1 MIIHLKM
8 VNTAVVVFGTS
19 GLVAGLV
26 ISTIWGVIDSC
37 YPGNT
42 VRKYFK
48 ILVQGTLLTTTSTL
62 IGAGLGYGMDHVTQW
77 TLSTWRSRH

>member
-37 YPGNT
+37 HPGHT

-62 IGAGLGYGMDHVTQW
+62 IGAGLGYGVDRGIRF
-77 TLSTWRSRH
+77 LLPKSK